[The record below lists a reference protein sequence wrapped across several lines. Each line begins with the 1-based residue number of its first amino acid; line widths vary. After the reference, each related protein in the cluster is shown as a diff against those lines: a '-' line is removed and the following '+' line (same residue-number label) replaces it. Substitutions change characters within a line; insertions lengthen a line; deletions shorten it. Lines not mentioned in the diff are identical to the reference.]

1 MARSQAAS
9 QHAVVPPAHISQRA
23 SGAQRPA
30 VAMQQ
35 MRYGSSQ
42 SGAASRCPLSGTQ
55 ASGGGG
61 RLTPSAGDSAGAV
74 LQGSGIETPDPGLPL
89 VMVDARPAL
98 ADATN
103 AGPVFAAAAPHP
115 MAICQPMRR
124 HLSVRST
131 LPEQTDDEDM
141 LLDGL
146 DDY

>member
-9 QHAVVPPAHISQRA
+9 QRAVVPPAHVSQRT
-23 SGAQRPA
+23 SGVQRPA

-35 MRYGSSQ
+35 MRHGSNQ
-42 SGAASRCPLSGTQ
+42 AGAASRCPTNGTQ
-55 ASGGGG
+55 ASGGE
-61 RLTPSAGDSAGAV
+61 RLTPRAEDSAGAA
-74 LQGSGIETPDPGLPL
+74 LQRSGDQNADPGLPL

-103 AGPVFAAAAPHP
+103 AERAFVAADPHA
-115 MAICQPMRR
+115 MAICQPVRQ

-131 LPEQTDDEDM
+131 LPEQTDDENM

>member
-9 QHAVVPPAHISQRA
+9 QHALVPPAHVSQRA

-35 MRYGSSQ
+35 MRHGSSQ
-42 SGAASRCPLSGTQ
+42 AGAAFRCPPSGTQ
-55 ASGGGG
+55 ASAGRE
-61 RLTPSAGDSAGAV
+61 RLTPRTGDSAGAA
-74 LQGSGIETPDPGLPL
+74 LQRSGNQSADPRLPL
-89 VMVDARPAL
+89 VIVDARPAL

-103 AGPVFAAAAPHP
+103 AGPAFAAAAPHP
-115 MAICQPMRR
+115 MAICQPVRR